1 MFGLVLSKTIKLD
14 VNLSEVHVQII
25 DDEPCRVNIISSHVF
40 ARYWMP
46 FIFGWMFQY
55 ESGEIA
61 VQDGE
66 SLIHTDGTGLISVDL
81 ARECPTS
88 IFKGNFLK
96 ACDL

>member
-1 MFGLVLSKTIKLD
+1 MMRAYCMFGLVLSKTIKLD

-25 DDEPCRVNIISSHVF
+25 DDEPCR
-40 ARYWMP
+40 
-46 FIFGWMFQY
+46 Y

-96 ACDL
+96 TLWIQRDTNISPLNILF

>member
-1 MFGLVLSKTIKLD
+1 
-14 VNLSEVHVQII
+14 
-25 DDEPCRVNIISSHVF
+25 
-40 ARYWMP
+40 
-46 FIFGWMFQY
+46 MFQY

-61 VQDGE
+61 VLDGE

-96 ACDL
+96 DAVDSKGYQYLTSEHVFPGLYDIIVCSIISQMLFGLSNQPVLLFVF

>member
-1 MFGLVLSKTIKLD
+1 
-14 VNLSEVHVQII
+14 
-25 DDEPCRVNIISSHVF
+25 
-40 ARYWMP
+40 
-46 FIFGWMFQY
+46 MFQY

-96 ACDL
+96 DAVDSKGYQYLTSEHPLLMQFHMFHNDML

>member
-1 MFGLVLSKTIKLD
+1 
-14 VNLSEVHVQII
+14 
-25 DDEPCRVNIISSHVF
+25 
-40 ARYWMP
+40 
-46 FIFGWMFQY
+46 MFQY

-61 VQDGE
+61 VLDGE